1 MILVTGGAGFI
12 GSNLVAALC
21 ERANTPVHICDW
33 LDSPEKSRNI
43 EKHPHG
49 EVIAPESLMTWLA
62 GKGEESEVIF
72 HLGASSS
79 TVEPDPDVVLDN
91 NLDLSMRLWRWCA
104 RHRVR
109 FIYASSAAT
118 YGDGRAG
125 FDDDN
130 SLAAL
135 AHLSPLNLYGWSK
148 HLFDVNAVMLAAAGV
163 APPQWAG
170 LKFFN
175 VYGPNEFH
183 KGGQQSL
190 VVQLHRQIRAAGQVR
205 LFRSHNPDYAD
216 GGQERD
222 FIWVGDCVDIML
234 WLYDNAGAGGL
245 FNAGT
250 GTARSFAD
258 LALACF
264 AALGQAP
271 EITYIDTPEHIRRH
285 YQYHTRAAMDRLAR
299 AGYDRAPTSLE
310 DGVRRYIQDYLETND
325 PHR

>member
-21 ERANTPVHICDW
+21 ERESAPVHICDR
-33 LDSPEKSRNI
+33 LDSPDKSRNI
-43 EKHPHG
+43 AKHRHG
-49 EVIAPESLMTWLA
+49 EVIAPELLTVWLA
-62 GKGEESEVIF
+62 GKGEGLDAIF

-79 TVEPDPDVVLDN
+79 TVEGDPDVVFDN

-104 RHRVR
+104 RHGVR

-125 FDDDN
+125 FGDDN

-135 AHLSPLNLYGWSK
+135 SRLSPLNLYGWSK
-148 HLFDVNAVMLAAAGV
+148 HVFDVQAAMLAAAGV

-190 VVQLHRQIRAAGQVR
+190 VAQLHRQIRETGRVR

-234 WLYDNAGAGGL
+234 WLYDNPDAGGI
-245 FNAGT
+245 FNAGS
-250 GTARSFAD
+250 GVARSFAD
-258 LALACF
+258 LASACF
-264 AALGQAP
+264 SSLGREP
-271 EITYIDTPEHIRRH
+271 DIEFFDTPEHIRRH
-285 YQYHTRAAMDRLAR
+285 YQYHTCAAMDRLRR
-299 AGYDRAPTSLE
+299 AGYGRAPTSLE
-310 DGVRRYIQDYLETND
+310 DGVQRYIQDYLETND
-325 PHR
+325 PYR

>member
-21 ERANTPVHICDW
+21 ERATAPVHICDR
-33 LDSPEKSRNI
+33 LDSPDKSRNI
-43 EKHPHG
+43 AKHAHG
-49 EVIAPESLMTWLA
+49 EVIAPESLTAWLDRHGA
-62 GKGEESEVIF
+62 GLETIF

-79 TVEPDPDVVLDN
+79 TVEPDANLVLDN

-104 RHRVR
+104 KRRVR

-118 YGDGRAG
+118 YGDGQAG

-130 SLAAL
+130 GLAAL
-135 AHLSPLNLYGWSK
+135 SRLTPLNLYGWSK
-148 HLFDVNAVMLAAAGV
+148 HVFDVNAAMLAAAGV

-190 VVQLHRQIRAAGQVR
+190 LAQLHRQIRETGRVA

-216 GGQERD
+216 GAQERD

-234 WLYDNAGAGGL
+234 WLYDNANVGGI
-245 FNAGT
+245 FNVGT
-250 GTARSFAD
+250 GVARSFAD
-258 LALACF
+258 LARACF
-264 AALGQAP
+264 SSLGRAAD
-271 EITYIDTPEHIRRH
+271 ITYIETPAHIRRH
-285 YQYHTRAAMDRLAR
+285 YQYHTQAAMGRLRR

-310 DGVRRYIQDYLETND
+310 DGVQCYIRGYLETND
-325 PHR
+325 PYR